1 MNKYY
6 KKLELDKIL
15 GLLANE
21 TVSDYCR
28 EKALKIQPLRD
39 FEQIKAELAK
49 TDDAFTL
56 SAKFGTPHFSKIQDI
71 SGSLKRA
78 RTGSML
84 SFRELLDAAAVLR
97 ETARLSDWFS
107 QCENVE
113 TSLSEYFRA
122 LVPIKALE
130 QRISTSIISEEE
142 MSDAASP
149 ELASIRKRIARQGLH
164 IREQLDG
171 MLKNKTTRSY
181 LQDAV
186 VTMRDGRYVVPV
198 RSEHKNDVPGLVH
211 DTSATGQTFF
221 VEPISVVEANNE
233 IRILKAREQAEI
245 ERITRELSAEIGG
258 NAEVISEN
266 FRISQILE
274 LYFAK
279 ANLGAKMKAATPK
292 LAEKP
297 IIVLDRAR
305 HPLLD
310 RDTAVPI
317 SIEIGGEYNC
327 LIITG
332 PNTGGKTV
340 AIKTAGLLT
349 LMAYCGLMLP
359 AGDNTEI
366 GFFERVF
373 VDIGD
378 EQSIEQS
385 LSTFSSHMTNVVGI
399 LNNADENSLVLI
411 DELGSG
417 TDPVEGAAL
426 AVSILTQLKNYRAK
440 VLATTHYQEVKM
452 FALETEGVENASCEF
467 DVETLKPTYRLIVGV
482 PGKSNAFAISQR
494 LGMPDAVIAR
504 AKELVS
510 TENQRFEKVIGQLE
524 ESRREVD
531 KLRESMAQSERNA
544 KLTESELKQK
554 LSELE
559 TQKEKELEGAR
570 QRALTIVE
578 QTRAQSNRLLNELDE
593 LKKIKDKEDLK
604 KGISEAKSKANSAL
618 NRMHDAA
625 NPVTER
631 RVEKYVPPRPFRQG
645 DSVKLADTDREGT
658 LMTAPNI
665 NGICYV
671 RIGSMKVKTTASNL
685 RLVEKKEQP
694 KQPNGT
700 RAQAGKIKK
709 SVTSNMNR
717 RGGMELDIRG
727 MMGDEGVMEVE
738 RFIDGALMSGL
749 SQVVIIHGK
758 GTGALREAVQSALR
772 RMPGV
777 RSFRQGAYGEGEAG
791 VTVVELG

>member
-15 GLLANE
+15 ELLAEE
-21 TVSDYCR
+21 TVSDYCH
-28 EKALKIQPLRD
+28 EKALKLQPLRD
-39 FEQIKAELAK
+39 FSEVKAELAK
-49 TDDAFTL
+49 TNDAFML
-56 SAKFGTPHFSKIQDI
+56 AAKFGTPHFRKIRDI
-71 SGSLKRA
+71 SGTLKRA
-78 RTGSML
+78 QTGSML
-84 SFRELLDAAAVLR
+84 SFKELLDAAAVLR
-97 ETARLSDWFS
+97 ETAMLCDWFS
-107 QCENVE
+107 QCENME
-113 TSLSEYFRA
+113 NSLSEYFRS
-122 LVPIKALE
+122 LVPIKTLE
-130 QRISTSIISEEE
+130 QRISISIISEEE
-142 MSDAASP
+142 MSDGASA

-233 IRILKAREQAEI
+233 IRILKSREQAEI
-245 ERITRELSAEIGG
+245 ERITRELSAEIGE
-258 NAEVISEN
+258 NASIIAEN
-266 FRISQILE
+266 FRVSQILE

-279 ANLGAKMKAATPK
+279 ANLGAKMKGVCPK
-292 LAEKP
+292 LVDKP
-297 IIVLDRAR
+297 KILLDRAR

-310 RDTAVPI
+310 RDTAVPV
-317 SIEIGGEYNC
+317 SMEIGGEYNC

-340 AIKTAGLLT
+340 SIKTAGLLT

-359 AGDNTEI
+359 AGDHTEI
-366 GFFERVF
+366 GCFNRVF

-399 LNNADENSLVLI
+399 LKSADENSLVLI

-426 AVSILTQLKNYRAK
+426 AVSILTQLKDNGVK

-452 FALETEGVENASCEF
+452 FALDTEGVENASCEF

-494 LGMPDAVIAR
+494 LGMSDEVISR

-510 TENQRFEKVIGQLE
+510 TENQRFEKIIEQLE
-524 ESRREVD
+524 QSRLEVE
-531 KLRESMAQSERNA
+531 KMRESMARSERNA
-544 KLTESELKQK
+544 KLTETELKQK

-559 TQKEKELEGAR
+559 AQREKELENAR
-570 QRALTIVE
+570 QRAISIVE
-578 QTRAQSNRLLNELDE
+578 QTRAESNRLLMELEE
-593 LKKIKDKEDLK
+593 LKKTKDKEALR
-604 KGISEAKSKANSAL
+604 KGISDAKSKTNSTL
-618 NRMHDAA
+618 NKMHDAA
-625 NPVTER
+625 NPVVER
-631 RVEKYVPPRPFRQG
+631 KVEKYIPPRPFKQG
-645 DSVKLADTDREGT
+645 DTVKLADTDREGT
-658 LMTAPNI
+658 LMTVPNL
-665 NGICYV
+665 NDVCYV
-671 RIGSMKVKTTASNL
+671 RVGSMKVKTVSGNL
-685 RLVEKKEQP
+685 RLIEKKEQP
-694 KQPNGT
+694 KQQP
-700 RAQAGKIKK
+700 QSGKIKK
-709 SVTSNMNR
+709 SVTSNMHR